1 MLSAGTEKDL
11 DLTRKGRRMN
21 KQDILKFLKN
31 KEDEAITKIK
41 AKCSKELDQLQED
54 VIKDM
59 NINFEDIDELA
70 EYMLDHLQP
79 IVEKIQSQPLWQN
92 HSRVSN
98 FVKVVQVL
106 KDHGI
111 KDMIQKDIYT
121 TPRTNLKC
129 IREMQNSLDLVV
141 NEHKKVVGNIEDMR
155 GPEAT
160 KYLTELGFKLP
171 QSRYKKT
178 EQLEHIDKSKLFIGG

>member
-1 MLSAGTEKDL
+1 
-11 DLTRKGRRMN
+11 MN

-31 KEDEAITKIK
+31 KEDDAIMKLK
-41 AKCSKELDQLQED
+41 AKCSEELDQLQGK
-54 VIKDM
+54 VIDDM
-59 NINFEDIDELA
+59 NINFEEIDELA

-79 IVEKIQSQPLWQN
+79 IVDKIQSQSLWQN

-98 FVKVVQVL
+98 FVKVIEVL
-106 KDHGI
+106 KDYGI

-129 IREMQNSLDLVV
+129 IRDMQNSLDLVV
-141 NEHKKVVGNIEDMR
+141 SEHKKVVGNIESMR

-171 QSRYKKT
+171 QPRYRNISET
-178 EQLEHIDKSKLFIGG
+178 LEQIDKSNLFIGG